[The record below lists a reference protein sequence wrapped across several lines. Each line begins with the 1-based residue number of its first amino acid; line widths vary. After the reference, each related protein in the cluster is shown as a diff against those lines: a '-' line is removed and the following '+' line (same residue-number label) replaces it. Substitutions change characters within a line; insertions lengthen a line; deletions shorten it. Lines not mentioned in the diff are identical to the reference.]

1 MANYVLDL
9 PDVDPAKAEGEAR
22 RVLDKARAGVGF
34 VPNMYKAMVNS
45 PGLLETY
52 LDGYA
57 RFRASGVF
65 EPAEQEIVFLTI
77 SRANGCGYCMAAH
90 SMLALKKSG
99 VPEAD
104 VEALRAGK
112 PLPTARLEALRAFT
126 HHMWETRGRPTQAAA
141 KAFHDAGYSD
151 RHILEI
157 VLGLAVKTLSNFSNH
172 ITEPEVD
179 EVFAAHKVAAD

>member
-9 PDVDPAKAEGEAR
+9 PDVNPAQAEGEAK
-22 RVLDKARAGVGF
+22 RVLDKAKAGVGF
-34 VPNMYKAMVNS
+34 VPNMYKSMANS
-45 PGLLETY
+45 TGLLETY
-52 LDGYA
+52 LDGYS

-65 EPAEQEIVFLTI
+65 EPAEQEVIFLTI

-90 SMLALKKSG
+90 TMLALKKSG

-112 PLPTARLEALRAFT
+112 RLPSAKLEALRAFT
-126 HHMWETRGRPTQAAA
+126 HHMWETRGRPTPEAA
-141 KAFHDAGYSD
+141 KAFHDAGYTD

-157 VLGLAVKTLSNFSNH
+157 VLALAVKTLSNFSNH

-179 EVFAAHKVAAD
+179 EVFAGHRVEAA